1 MQQVGA
7 PCHEKQ
13 RPRQP
18 ERPPPYHRVRSLL
31 QCWKVLQG
39 AFSNAFVKMRAGCR
53 EKWVDVFV
61 TKPDADFA
69 KEPYTFDDQF
79 ACCVQS
85 VRLDP
90 ENRRHAIVVET
101 ATDWIMPTW
110 TKEYEA
116 VTTTSFQAGSQ
127 SDGVSNTY
135 SHDTFHNI
143 QVGDLIR
150 IGSTSTTGHTDY
162 LTVLEKVTV
171 DEIHNGTNQKLPLT
185 RDASADIGSVSS
197 TITLSGP
204 QGGLTYFNYDNA
216 ISYTGHYGSAAS
228 ATTPSPFFQN
238 YLEPSDG
245 GQASD
250 RRYNFLE
257 NPSTWPG
264 IVSEV
269 LVTTPFNS
277 FPEYRQS
284 GIAHYALRLNRT
296 VDCTSLPVNLPV
308 DSAIYTKSLDG
319 GVTADANRATLLKRN
334 RVTTPLTTP
343 SRSDER
349 NFYPMYTTKPWRA
362 DTSLSVSLDHGVKSV
377 SCVKL
382 MGYALAGK
390 RRVGLHHAHEMRS
403 DDYMILRVNE
413 LEGRV
418 VSNNRHANGAFAI
431 LHSGSSSDNCV
442 GAVEYSMFE
451 PTSGIV
457 VHDLDAANSVLRNMT
472 VQITDRVGEAAHFG
486 RIHLWFKILATHG

>member
-1 MQQVGA
+1 M
-7 PCHEKQ
+7 
-13 RPRQP
+13 
-18 ERPPPYHRVRSLL
+18 
-31 QCWKVLQG
+31 
-39 AFSNAFVKMRAGCR
+39 
-53 EKWVDVFV
+53 DVFKV
-61 TKPDADFA
+61 N
-69 KEPYTFDDQF
+69 E
-79 ACCVQS
+79 V
-85 VRLDP
+85 LG
-90 ENRRHAIVVET
+90 
-101 ATDWIMPTW
+101 
-110 TKEYEA
+110 
-116 VTTTSFQAGSQ
+116 TSF
-127 SDGVSNTY
+127 Y
-135 SHDTFHNI
+135 
-143 QVGDLIR
+143 
-150 IGSTSTTGHTDY
+150 
-162 LTVLEKVTV
+162 
-171 DEIHNGTNQKLPLT
+171 
-185 RDASADIGSVSS
+185 
-197 TITLSGP
+197 
-204 QGGLTYFNYDNA
+204 
-216 ISYTGHYGSAAS
+216 YGI
-228 ATTPSPFFQN
+228 
-238 YLEPSDG
+238 YG
-245 GQASD
+245 
-250 RRYNFLE
+250 RR
-257 NPSTWPG
+257 PT
-264 IVSEV
+264 
-269 LVTTPFNS
+269 

-413 LEGRV
+413 LEGHV